1 MNRSLYLSFL
11 FCLLTLGSSV
21 HCQDTTVY
29 LIGFSGTGNIN
40 KTSLGTSY
48 VFNNSL
54 RFSVERPFLTF
65 NASSNWIYGEN
76 TQRKTN
82 NDFLNV
88 VDVDLYKNTRKLYYW
103 ALGNYER
110 SFSLKIKNRIQ
121 TGAGIGYNLLKKEK
135 AQITLSDGIL
145 YESTALKE
153 MDKYGR
159 LNYETVRNSFRLK
172 YRFQIGELIIFEGVN
187 FLQNAFNDSQD
198 YILRTNNQ
206 VNFKLTSWLGLNTSF
221 TYNKLN
227 LTNNENLLFTYGLFI
242 EKKL

>member
-1 MNRSLYLSFL
+1 MNRSLFL
-11 FCLLTLGSSV
+11 PLLVCLLTVGYTV
-21 HCQDTTVY
+21 HSQDTTVY
-29 LIGFSGTGNIN
+29 LIASSGTGNIN

-48 VFNNSL
+48 VYNNSL

-65 NASSNWIYGEN
+65 NASSYWIYGEN

-103 ALGNYER
+103 ALGNYEK
-110 SFSLKIKNRIQ
+110 SFSLKIEHRIQ

-135 AQITLSDGIL
+135 GQITLSNGIL
-145 YESTALKE
+145 YESTDLRE

-159 LNYETVRNSFRLK
+159 LHYETARNSFRFK
-172 YRFQIGELIIFEGVN
+172 YRFHIGKIIIVEGVN
-187 FLQNAFNDSQD
+187 FLQNAFTDGED

-221 TYNKLN
+221 TYNKFN
-227 LTNNENLLFTYGLFI
+227 LTKNENLLFTYGLVM
-242 EKKL
+242 EKKF